1 MQNKNTTYIP
11 LKCTR
16 TRVWQVCC
24 HFWMCGVCVI
34 MQWNFNSFGQDEA
47 YFQSCVIA
55 LLRMD
60 LLHWGGQHV
69 RGNSSV
75 LSCCWRGALTPT
87 IRTTWVQMW
96 LMCQNLIILVVLL
109 YRTTAKW
116 SDVTRHHILS
126 YIFSTTKSYCL
137 RDSVSASL
145 NLAGIWKTV
154 WQLHSF
160 INIHFWTQLNWPIC
174 KFLIS
179 ECVVYKSAL
188 KSSTLFHQCYYNCHA
203 FQCGLSLVML
213 QCCNASVLESFS
225 FVHGWAYIR
234 SVFIFIF
241 LGQSKHLGTVLNIL
255 RTIGLR
261 YTCTCITIITQT
273 LYGILITGWW
283 YRSAFSS

>member
-34 MQWNFNSFGQDEA
+34 MQWNFNSFGQDET

-60 LLHWGGQHV
+60 VLHWGGQHV

-137 RDSVSASL
+137 RDSVSASAL
-145 NLAGIWKTV
+145 FYEYGKLYG
-154 WQLHSF
+154 SF
-160 INIHFWTQLNWPIC
+160 ILLLTF
-174 KFLIS
+174 IS
-179 ECVVYKSAL
+179 EP
-188 KSSTLFHQCYYNCHA
+188 NWI
-203 FQCGLSLVML
+203 GLSASFNIRVCCL
-213 QCCNASVLESFS
+213 QKCSQNGSMFEKLYTSSSVL
-225 FVHGWAYIR
+225 
-234 SVFIFIF
+234 
-241 LGQSKHLGTVLNIL
+241 L
-255 RTIGLR
+255 
-261 YTCTCITIITQT
+261 
-273 LYGILITGWW
+273 
-283 YRSAFSS
+283 